1 MTLWSIEYIGIYK
14 EFYMFAVYR
23 TDTDD
28 CTYSRDV
35 LLFVTESEQTAKD
48 AVALAELEHEDALA
62 IPYPTWTIDDIK
74 KNGAQVCIDRREE
87 YNRKLLSIF
96 TVDIDPERN
105 YVDKN
110 DTYYYEKVEVR

>member
-1 MTLWSIEYIGIYK
+1 MEYIGIYK

-23 TDTDD
+23 TDTDN
-28 CTYSRDV
+28 CTYSCDV

-48 AVALAELEHEDALA
+48 SVALAELEHEAALA
-62 IPYPTWTIDDIK
+62 VVYPTLTIDDIR